1 MVAVVLVLPP
11 RVRIADCGARVA
23 PPQRECDD
31 AAMRVF
37 IRRIS
42 LPFFTL
48 DDFTLRIWRM
58 CEREQKINKDEGGTP
73 PFLHKTSTKKGRAFL
88 KILED
93 KNKKKAPLLLVLLL
107 SIDIS
112 SSTYYIVY
120 STKNGTG
127 MVQVF

>member
-107 SIDIS
+107 SIDIR
-112 SSTYYIVY
+112 
-120 STKNGTG
+120 K
-127 MVQVF
+127 